1 MKNILTSIL
10 IITVFTLWSTPP
22 VWSGKVEI
30 LVDKLVEKKILSANE
45 AEEILKEI
53 EEEEEKERAETV
65 REVKDAITKGEEGVT
80 LVKVPEWVSKMK
92 FSGDFRL
99 RYQMTDREGRP
110 ERHRGRYRLRA
121 GIETEVVDK
130 VKVAFG
136 LATGSDDP
144 RSTNQSLTDSFESPD
159 IRLDYA
165 YAEYTPFQW
174 VSLVGGKIKNPLWR
188 PSDLLWDSDIRPEGG
203 AAKLSW
209 ELHPK
214 FKVFANLGVFVLDE
228 RSGDQQDPFMYALQP
243 GFGWKITD
251 TTHLKTAATFYGFS
265 NVEDTVLDHSSETN
279 TLRNGV
285 LRYDYD
291 AFGMGSELG
300 FKNPCGTR
308 LPYLAF
314 LGEYINNPDPEKDNE
329 GFLVGWKLGHKK
341 VKKKGQWQ
349 ARYMYR
355 RLERDAW
362 PDILPDSDFYGG
374 ETDARGHEVVFKY
387 GVNKHVVLGLDYYY
401 SEKLHGRSEA
411 ENLLQVDMEFK
422 F

>member
-1 MKNILTSIL
+1 MKKILFIVFLGSL
-10 IITVFTLWSTPP
+10 FIIWHTPL
-22 VWSGKVEI
+22 VWSGSVEI
-30 LVDKLVEKKILSANE
+30 LIDKLVEKKILSEDE
-45 AEEILKEI
+45 AEEILKEL
-53 EEEEEKERAETV
+53 EEEEEREKAETV
-65 REVKDAITKGEEGVT
+65 QEVKEAITKGEKGVT
-80 LVKVPEWVSKMK
+80 LVKVPEWVLKMK
-92 FSGDFRL
+92 FKGDFRL
-99 RYQMTDREGRP
+99 RYQITDREGRP

-121 GIETEVVDK
+121 GIETEIVDK

-136 LATGSDDP
+136 LATGSSDP
-144 RSTNQSLTDSFESPD
+144 RSTNQSLTDSFDTPD

-165 YAEYTPFQW
+165 YAEYTPFTW
-174 VSLVGGKIKNPLWR
+174 ATLVGGKIKNPIWR
-188 PSDLLWDSDIRPEGG
+188 PADLLWDSDIRPEGG

-209 ELHPK
+209 ELHPT

-243 GFGWKITD
+243 GFDWKITD

-265 NVEDTVLDHSSETN
+265 NVEDTVLDHSRETN
-279 TLRNGV
+279 TLRNDV

-300 FKNPCGTR
+300 FQNPCGTS

-314 LGEYINNPDPEKDNE
+314 LGEYIKNPDPEKDNE
-329 GFLVGWKLGHKK
+329 GFLAGWKLGHKK
-341 VKKKGQWQ
+341 VKEKGQWQ

-362 PDILPDSDFYGG
+362 PDILPDSDFYQG
-374 ETDARGHEVVFKY
+374 ETNARGHEVVFKC
-387 GVNKHVVLGLDYYY
+387 GVNKHVVFGLDYYY
-401 SEKLHGRSEA
+401 AEKIRGKSES